1 MMLTKDQFMMWFSG
15 FIFLAFFAA
24 GIFGVLDYFIVKLI
38 LFSCVSFVVAIIFY
52 ILFSDENKKSPED
65 DSE

>member
-1 MMLTKDQFMMWFSG
+1 MLTKDQFMIWFSG
-15 FIFLAFFAA
+15 FIVLAFFAA

-38 LFSCVSFVVAIIFY
+38 LFSCVTFVVATIFY
-52 ILFSDENKKSPED
+52 TLFSDENKKSPEE